1 MHRQLQIISPDQIVL
16 LRDCLVK
23 ARGGLR
29 VYFQVVDDEFPYAD
43 YVADIGPQNNGL
55 FDYNIGGHGI
65 GSNTLDPV
73 SLDST
78 IERILEQ
85 NGQFNE
91 GGRFTL
97 EVV

>member
-1 MHRQLQIISPDQIVL
+1 MNHLVISPEQMEL

-23 ARGGLR
+23 AGGRLK
-29 VYFQVVDDEFPYAD
+29 VHFQVVNDEFPYAD
-43 YVADIGPQNNGL
+43 YVAEVVPRNNGL
-55 FDYNIGGHGI
+55 YGYTIAGHGI

-73 SLDST
+73 SLDAT

-97 EVV
+97 EHV